1 LDPTNLE
8 VGVMLVRALLVDLH
22 FGTPLQQGL
31 ESATFF
37 KKLELRMCQI

>member
-1 LDPTNLE
+1 
-8 VGVMLVRALLVDLH
+8 MLVQALLVDLH

-37 KKLELRMCQI
+37 KKLEVRMCQI